1 MAPPQERGG
10 NFILA
15 EVLLEDTLHSDA
27 EDKYIV
33 LE

>member
-1 MAPPQERGG
+1 MAPAKESGN

-27 EDKYIV
+27 DDEHCT
-33 LE
+33 